1 MPSSVYTPED
11 IEVEFAVSKTDT
23 IYSLKQQIFHN
34 TKVPAKE
41 QKLLSEKPRKSVRA
55 GKLEAHPEHD
65 PTKNE
70 LREFKQDTWMLSEYD
85 IEEGDTIIVHL
96 SSGWRPPWWLLLFTA
111 LELVLVHL
119 DHRVPPRCVNVL
131 DLNSQYGECE
141 MLLRSGEF
149 TCAHDFCPTCSSE
162 TEGYQDHQCDL
173 SCGFCPEP
181 PAPCPATPEARPCV
195 NALDEAIG
203 DGHCDT
209 LIRSGAASCSHDFC
223 YDCQGATGSAP
234 GVGVGGHQAG
244 KCDSS
249 CNLCAQAPDP
259 PNCTDTAVTY
269 PAEELPDGYL
279 WETPWVS
286 EALAD
291 VSRQDI
297 AGIWVAFFSRC
308 HRCGQVIVL
317 LVNGCGA
324 AVIIR
329 QDKMRQPSHAQLEV
343 VQVRR
348 RHHPQDLLHK
358 SLLCSSHC
366 CAQERL

>member
-1 MPSSVYTPED
+1 MLADWPRAARAWRQVRVPSSVYTAED

-291 VSRQDI
+291 VSRHDNRWHLGCI
-297 AGIWVAFFSRC
+297 
-308 HRCGQVIVL
+308 L
-317 LVNGCGA
+317 LKMAPISLLTGRRGA
-324 AVIIR
+324 AAKPR
-329 QDKMRQPSHAQLEV
+329 PGAPGDT
-343 VQVRR
+343 
-348 RHHPQDLLHK
+348 
-358 SLLCSSHC
+358 LC
-366 CAQERL
+366 A